1 MPHKTKK
8 SIVLKLRNYFVTGV
22 IVLIPIGFTLYLSK
36 FLINFAESLVPSGL
50 NPNTYLPY
58 VIPGIEIILTI
69 FFITRGINKSKAN
82 KNNDLHL
89 SISLV
94 IPLQNKFKVIIEST
108 LKIKT
113 VANKGKVL

>member
-1 MPHKTKK
+1 MAKSFEKK
-8 SIVLKLRNYFVTGV
+8 FQNKPLS
-22 IVLIPIGFTLYLSK
+22 LYNLDSY
-36 FLINFAESLVPSGL
+36 L
-50 NPNTYLPY
+50 NS
-58 VIPGIEIILTI
+58 EIHGSQA

-89 SISLV
+89 PISLV